1 MKTDNT
7 YLAHVI
13 NACPD
18 IILILETDGRIA
30 GANRAA
36 CLHLGYEQSALTGTT
51 FPVLTDHPKTRFWLH
66 LPPTGDLALPL
77 QRLRTASGEWCPVS
91 LKASL
96 LPAARGKK
104 GDILVTGKVLH
115 MGSILEFLRLALAAS
130 PDIAGQAVL
139 RECLLLCTH
148 GLPDHAPGMSPAKV
162 RLTRRERAILP
173 LVARGFTSREIADA
187 LGILEPTVNKH
198 RENLRR
204 KFDVHNTV
212 DLVVAARKAKWIK

>member
-1 MKTDNT
+1 MKTDNA
-7 YLAHVI
+7 YLAHLI

-18 IILILETDGRIA
+18 IIMILETDGRIA
-30 GANRAA
+30 EANQAA

-51 FPVLTDHPKTRFWLH
+51 FPNLTDHPKTRFWLH
-66 LPPTGDLALPL
+66 LPQTGDLVLPL
-77 QRLRTASGEWCPVS
+77 QRLRTASGQWRPVS

-96 LPAARGKK
+96 LPGARGQKN
-104 GDILVTGKVLH
+104 DILVIGKILH

-130 PDIAGQAVL
+130 PDIPEQAVL
-139 RECLLLCTH
+139 RECLLLCTQ
-148 GLPDHAPGMSPAKV
+148 GLPDNAPRASPAKV
-162 RLTRRERAILP
+162 RLTRRERAVLP
-173 LVARGFTSREIADA
+173 LVARGFTSREIGEA

-212 DLVVAARKAKWIK
+212 DLVQAAKKARFI